1 MNIVFL
7 VNALEGGGAERVVLT
22 LVEGFVKENHTV
34 HLILVYKNNDYVLPD
49 NVKVYYLLNKKPLG
63 LINKTLSIFKAS
75 IELKKILK
83 TISDIKDIDLFTSHL
98 PLSNYIAWLAGV
110 SNHFAVIHSAYSKKY
125 TTFLKKSIIKRIH
138 KNKKLIAVSYGI
150 KKDLIFHFD
159 LDHSN
164 ITTIYNPFDIDTIKK
179 ESNQIVEYD
188 KPYIIHVGRLTKL
201 KRHDLLIK
209 AYSKSLLSK
218 KYNLLLLGDGEEKEN
233 ILSLINELKL
243 KDKVI
248 LLGWQINPYKWINK
262 AKLLLLT
269 SDYEGLPT
277 VLIESLICG
286 TPVVSVDCDYGPNE
300 ILTGD
305 LAPFLVPINNE
316 KELTKIMEKA
326 IFDYPE
332 IKEDMYEKF
341 SINNILNEYSK
352 LSANHK
358 KGNK

>member
-1 MNIVFL
+1 
-7 VNALEGGGAERVVLT
+7 
-22 LVEGFVKENHTV
+22 
-34 HLILVYKNNDYVLPD
+34 
-49 NVKVYYLLNKKPLG
+49 
-63 LINKTLSIFKAS
+63 
-75 IELKKILK
+75 
-83 TISDIKDIDLFTSHL
+83 
-98 PLSNYIAWLAGV
+98 
-110 SNHFAVIHSAYSKKY
+110 
-125 TTFLKKSIIKRIH
+125 
-138 KNKKLIAVSYGI
+138 
-150 KKDLIFHFD
+150 
-159 LDHSN
+159 
-164 ITTIYNPFDIDTIKK
+164 
-179 ESNQIVEYD
+179 
-188 KPYIIHVGRLTKL
+188 
-201 KRHDLLIK
+201 
-209 AYSKSLLSK
+209 
-218 KYNLLLLGDGEEKEN
+218 
-233 ILSLINELKL
+233 LINELKL

-277 VLIESLICG
+277 VLIESLICR

-305 LAPFLVPINNE
+305 LAPFLVPTNNE